1 MKFVDVKLCA
11 FIVPKSIMEMIV
23 KEAKRDTGNF
33 KNNSNSTSSRDLVSL
48 VMLMKM
54 EKDTSNV

>member
-11 FIVPKSIMEMIV
+11 FIVPKLIMEMIV

-33 KNNSNSTSSRDLVSL
+33 KKIAKSTSSRGLVSL

-54 EKDTSNV
+54 GNDISNV

>member
-1 MKFVDVKLCA
+1 
-11 FIVPKSIMEMIV
+11 MEMIA
-23 KEAKRDTGNF
+23 KEAKRDTGNI
-33 KNNSNSTSSRDLVSL
+33 KNHLKFDSSRDLVSL